1 MGVKRWNGSAY
12 SDLNIA
18 KVNNVTPLNAL
29 RWTGSRYG
37 LLWPAPVQIADNFNR
52 ANSDT
57 IGPLWNKIGAQS
69 TLASNSYQP
78 KTTAGSYAIQTVGST
93 SWDDQEV
100 EAVAGSTLS
109 VDSLRPQYI
118 CGRVADDGLSG
129 VVARFTSTASAL
141 CTWTGGSMTQS
152 SYTNFNNLTT
162 SLDTAGGI
170 SNNDV
175 IHMEIVGQYATV
187 YRNGSV
193 FMDASLSSFRKGPGY
208 RRGALIVSQGSFI
221 KSGSW
226 DTFFLE
232 DYDYA

>member
-1 MGVKRWNGSAY
+1 MGVKRWTGSAY
-12 SDLNIA
+12 ADLNIP
-18 KVNNVTPLNAL
+18 KVNNVACQNAL

-37 LLWPAPVQIADNFNR
+37 LLWPPPVQIADNFNR

-78 KTTAGSYAIQTVGST
+78 KTTAGSYAIQTVSPT
-93 SWDDQEV
+93 SWDDQQV
-100 EAVAGSTLS
+100 EAVAGSVLS

-129 VVARFTSTASAL
+129 IVARFTSTASAL
-141 CTWTGGSMTQS
+141 LTWTGGSMTQS
-152 SYTNFNNLTT
+152 SYTNFNNLCT
-162 SLDTAGGI
+162 SLDTMGGI
-170 SNNDV
+170 GNNSV
-175 IHMEIVGQYATV
+175 IILEIVGDTARV
-187 YRNGSV
+187 LDDGVEVMS
-193 FMDASLSSFRKGPGY
+193 ASLGGFRKGAGY

-232 DYDYA
+232 DYDYG